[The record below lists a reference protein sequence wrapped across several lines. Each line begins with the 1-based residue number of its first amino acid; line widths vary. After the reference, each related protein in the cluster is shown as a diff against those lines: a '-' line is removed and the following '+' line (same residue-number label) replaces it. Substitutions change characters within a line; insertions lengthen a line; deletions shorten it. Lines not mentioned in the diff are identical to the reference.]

1 MPAAEISEQISQA
14 GTEASG
20 TGNMKMM
27 INGALT
33 LGTLDGA
40 NVEIFE
46 KVGNDNIFI
55 FGLKTDEV
63 PELYKKGYYPASY
76 VIKDPILSE
85 IISMLN
91 NGISGINFSDIAN
104 YLTMD
109 MGFADPYM
117 VIADFDSYRKIH
129 EKVNLEYADI
139 QGWNKK
145 SLINIA
151 NAGKFSS
158 DRSIV
163 DYAEKIWDV
172 KPVNY
177 DTI

>member
-1 MPAAEISEQISQA
+1 MKKITILLLVFVMLFA
-14 GTEASG
+14 GCSKTE
-20 TGNMKMM
+20 
-27 INGALT
+27 
-33 LGTLDGA
+33 
-40 NVEIFE
+40 
-46 KVGNDNIFI
+46 
-55 FGLKTDEV
+55 EV
-63 PELYKKGYYPASY
+63 AELYKKGYYPASY

-117 VIADFDSYRKIH
+117 VVADFDSYRKIH
-129 EKVNLEYADI
+129 EKVNLEYSDI
-139 QGWNKK
+139 QGWNRK
-145 SLINIA
+145 SLFNIA